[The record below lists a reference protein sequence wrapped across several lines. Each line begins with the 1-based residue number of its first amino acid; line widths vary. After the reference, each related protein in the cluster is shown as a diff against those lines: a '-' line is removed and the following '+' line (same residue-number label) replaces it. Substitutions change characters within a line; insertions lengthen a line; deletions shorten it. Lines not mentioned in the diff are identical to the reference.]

1 MLNVAKLFSL
11 EGKTIAATGATG
23 YLCQNFL
30 EACAQSKANL
40 AAIDMPGTEKNLEAL
55 SQHLQSQYGV
65 SVKTY
70 TANIVDEDEVQ
81 KTAGII
87 QKDFGNIDG
96 LINSAGINIHGKLSD
111 YTEEDYTKL
120 MKVNVSGTFVMCKH
134 FGEIM
139 CNQGHGSIVNIA
151 SFGGTII
158 NKPPRTMSGYCTS
171 KAAVLHLT
179 RAVAA
184 EYGAYNVRCNSVSPG
199 FLEHGMS
206 NVKNFVKLTDPAIQA
221 DTLKNTPMHR
231 VGAPH
236 ELAGAVLY
244 LLSDA
249 SSFTTGIDMIIDGG
263 YQLW

>member
-1 MLNVAKLFSL
+1 MMNVVGLFSL
-11 EGKTIAATGATG
+11 KGKTIAATGATG

-30 EACAQSKANL
+30 EACAQDGADI
-40 AAIDMPGTEKNLEAL
+40 AAIDMPGTEEKLESL
-55 SQHLQSQYGV
+55 SKKLQSEYGV
-65 SVKTY
+65 RVRTY
-70 TANIVDEDEVQ
+70 TANIVDEERVQ
-81 KTAGII
+81 ETAAAI
-87 QKDFGNIDG
+87 QKDFGAIDG
-96 LINSAGINIHGKLSD
+96 LINSAGINIHGKIAD
-111 YTEEDYTKL
+111 YTEEDYTRL

-134 FGEIM
+134 FGKIM
-139 CNQGHGSIVNIA
+139 CEQKHGSIVNIA

-179 RAVAA
+179 RAVAG
-184 EYGAYNVRCNSVSPG
+184 EYGEYNVRCNSVSPG

-221 DTLKNTPMHR
+221 DSLNNTPMHR

-249 SSFTTGIDMIIDGG
+249 SSFTTGIDIIIDGG